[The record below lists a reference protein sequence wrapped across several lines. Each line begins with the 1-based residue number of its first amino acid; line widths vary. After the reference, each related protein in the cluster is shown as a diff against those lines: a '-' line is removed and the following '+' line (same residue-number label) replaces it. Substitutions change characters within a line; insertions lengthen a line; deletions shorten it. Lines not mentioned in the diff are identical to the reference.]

1 METGANKILPKVNFS
16 PSSLDNLLTEK
27 CHLSVE
33 VGLNKFAYCLFDT
46 LSFTYILLKEFEF
59 QAKGI
64 SESCEK
70 IADIIASESLLQKE
84 FYSSSLA
91 LNKFPSTLVPTPF
104 YKEEKNR
111 EILEFNHKVH
121 EEILSDKMQQMDA
134 INIYSIPTEL
144 LNLIRK
150 SFPNTQIKCNSS
162 ILIEQLLLQN
172 KNQEKSIVYACI
184 QKNVLEVCVIEENKL
199 ELHNSFSIDTKE
211 DLLYY
216 LLFALEQLGMSAEK
230 IELVLLD
237 DILKSDEKYNLL
249 YQYVRNISFGNRPE
263 NLNFSK
269 ELESIKSH
277 QYFCLFSQL
286 LCA

>member
-1 METGANKILPKVNFS
+1 M
-16 PSSLDNLLTEK
+16 
-27 CHLSVE
+27 
-33 VGLNKFAYCLFDT
+33 
-46 LSFTYILLKEFEF
+46 
-59 QAKGI
+59 
-64 SESCEK
+64 
-70 IADIIASESLLQKE
+70 QKE
-84 FYSSSLA
+84 FSSSSLA
-91 LNKFPSTLVPTPF
+91 LNEFPSTLVPTPF
-104 YKEEKNR
+104 YKEDKNR
-111 EILEFNHKVH
+111 EILGFNHEVH

-134 INIYSIPTEL
+134 INIYSIPAEL
-144 LNLIRK
+144 LNLIHK

-172 KNQEKSIVYACI
+172 KNTEKAIVYACI

-199 ELHNSFSIDTKE
+199 ELHNSFTIDTKE

-216 LLFALEQLGMSAEK
+216 LLFALEQMGMSVEK
-230 IELVLLD
+230 IELILLD

-286 LCA
+286 LCV

>member
-16 PSSLDNLLTEK
+16 PSSPNNLLTEK

-33 VGLNKFAYCLFDT
+33 IGLSNFRFCLFDT
-46 LSFTYILLKEFEF
+46 LTFTYILLKEFEF
-59 QAKGI
+59 KTKGI
-64 SESCEK
+64 SASCEK

-91 LNKFPSTLVPTPF
+91 LNEFPSTLVPTPF

-111 EILEFNHKVH
+111 EILGFNHNVY

-134 INIYSIPTEL
+134 INIYSVPPEL
-144 LNLIRK
+144 LNLIHK
-150 SFPNTQIKCNSS
+150 SFPNTQIKCKSS
-162 ILIEQLLLQN
+162 IFIEQLLLQN
-172 KNQEKSIVYACI
+172 NSVEAKVYASV
-184 QKNVLEVCVIEENKL
+184 KNNILEVSVIEENKL

-211 DLLYY
+211 DMLYF
-216 LLFALEQLGMSAEK
+216 LLFSMEQLRLSPEK
-230 IELVLLD
+230 TELILLD

-249 YQYVRNISFGNRPE
+249 YQYVRNISFGKRSE

>member
-16 PSSLDNLLTEK
+16 PSSLNNLLTEK
-27 CHLSVE
+27 CHLSIE
-33 VGLNKFAYCLFDT
+33 IGLSNFKFCLFDT
-46 LSFTYILLKEFEF
+46 LTFTYILLKEFEF
-59 QAKGI
+59 KTKRI

-70 IADIIASESLLQKE
+70 IANIIASESLLQKE

-91 LNKFPSTLVPTPF
+91 LNEFPSTLVPTPF

-111 EILEFNHKVH
+111 EILGFNHNVY

-134 INIYSIPTEL
+134 INIYSVPTEL
-144 LNLIRK
+144 LNLIHK
-150 SFPNTQIKCNSS
+150 SFPNTQIKCKSS
-162 ILIEQLLLQN
+162 IFIEQLLLQN
-172 KNQEKSIVYACI
+172 NSVEAKVYASV
-184 QKNVLEVCVIEENKL
+184 KNNILEVSVIEENKL

-211 DLLYY
+211 DMLYF
-216 LLFALEQLGMSAEK
+216 LLFSMEQLRLSPEK
-230 IELVLLD
+230 TELILLD

>member
-16 PSSLDNLLTEK
+16 PSSPNNLLTEK
-27 CHLSVE
+27 CHLSIE
-33 VGLNKFAYCLFDT
+33 IGLSNFRFCLFDT
-46 LSFTYILLKEFEF
+46 LTFTYILLKEFEF
-59 QAKGI
+59 KTKRI
-64 SESCEK
+64 SESYEK

-91 LNKFPSTLVPTPF
+91 LNEFPSTLVPTPF

-111 EILEFNHKVH
+111 EILGFNHNVY

-134 INIYSIPTEL
+134 INIYSVPTEL
-144 LNLIRK
+144 LNLIHK
-150 SFPNTQIKCNSS
+150 SFPNTQIKCKSS
-162 ILIEQLLLQN
+162 IFIEQLLLQN
-172 KNQEKSIVYACI
+172 NSVEAKVYTSVKNNI
-184 QKNVLEVCVIEENKL
+184 LEVSVIEENKL

-211 DLLYY
+211 DMLYF
-216 LLFALEQLGMSAEK
+216 LLFSMEQLRLSPEK
-230 IELVLLD
+230 TELILLD